1 MGSYL
6 RIRPDKVRKILNLI
20 GSRVARESVSATALR
35 RVEPA
40 DGRFDPPP
48 DDLPWK
54 AFALGQTWGTKQRWT
69 YFRGRIVIPR
79 KWKGGAVELRLVPF
93 VRYTERAA
101 DATYPAGPEGQV
113 FIDGVRVGAIDQQH
127 QRIRHRFRPGRT
139 YDVRAVFFAS
149 RGACKH
155 ELEQFGA
162 AWVDTATERLFHDL
176 RVALD
181 VVAALDEAI
190 PAREAL
196 ISACES
202 AVSALD
208 TGGLAGEFGQLPRDP
223 RSPEEAA
230 FYASVP
236 RAQRAFDAAVAE
248 IERPADAPRIVSVGH
263 AHIDLGW
270 LWPVTQT
277 RHKCARTFGTQCRLL
292 EQFPDWT
299 FIQSQAQAYKWT
311 EQDAPDVFERIR
323 RLVKAGRWEAEGAL
337 WCECDMN
344 MPGGESLVRQLLY
357 GKRYFREKF
366 GIDSKVLWL
375 PDVFGYSA
383 SLPQLMKLARVAG
396 FVTSKISWNDVN
408 RFPYDTFRWRGIDG
422 SEVPAHFITTPGGGR
437 YFTYNA
443 KLTPRELKENWTTYR
458 PKTTGCDPLLTFGFG
473 DGGGGPTEEMLE
485 SASRLTGKL
494 SVGGLPRVKHE
505 KVGALI
511 SRIAKRAGALP
522 VWDGELYLEYHRG
535 TYTTQAWLKRA
546 NRKNEARLHNVE
558 WLASLA
564 SVAAPGT
571 FDLDGGKMD
580 ALWEDLMLDQ
590 FHDILPGSSV
600 NETYEEA
607 RLTQARIAEGAD
619 ALAGRAAEA
628 LAKQIDTSGAKK
640 PVVLFNTLSWERR
653 DAVRLPDGTWR
664 DDVAVPAAGWTVVDA
679 KKKPAR
685 TPGSGIAVSDD
696 GRHLSNRFW
705 ELTLDAKGRIA
716 RLVDRLSGRDVMPKG
731 AAGNEWQLFRDR
743 PLGND
748 AWDIDAFYVESPL
761 APPALQSMRVI
772 ERGPVRAA
780 VELRWTVPSSRRR
793 PRSTLAQ
800 RVVIWATNPRIDFET
815 EADWHE
821 HHQLLKVAFPAD
833 VRAREATFE
842 IQFGHVRRPTHRN
855 TSWDEARFEVPV
867 QRFADIGEHDYGL
880 ALLND
885 CKYGCDAKDN
895 VLRLTCIKCA
905 QSPDEL
911 ADQGRHEFTY
921 SLLPHAKSFQEAG
934 VVRAAAELNAPV
946 LAREAKPRKGALAA
960 QFTLVE
966 CSSEAVVIDTIKP
979 AEDRKGLI
987 LRLYEAH
994 GSHADATLTF
1004 GVDVATAERVNL
1016 LEERLNGRLTIAGG
1030 RRIELSLKP
1039 FEVVSLRVRV

>member
-1 MGSYL
+1 MSSYL
-6 RIRPDKVRKILNLI
+6 RTRPDKVRKILNLI
-20 GSRVARESVSATALR
+20 ESRIARESAPATAIR

-54 AFALGQTWGTKQRWT
+54 LFDLHQTWGTKQRWT
-69 YFRGRIVIPR
+69 YFRGRVTMPR
-79 KWKGGAVELRLVPF
+79 RWKGGAVELRLVPF

-113 FIDGVRVGAIDQQH
+113 FIDGVRVGAIDRQH
-127 QRIRHRFRPGRT
+127 TRIRRCFRPGRA

-149 RGACKH
+149 RGTCKH
-155 ELEQFGA
+155 ELEQFA
-162 AWVDTATERLFHDL
+162 AVWVDVPTERLYHDL

-181 VVAALDEAI
+181 VVGVLDESA

-196 ISACES
+196 LSACES
-202 AVSALD
+202 AVGALD
-208 TGGLAGEFGQLPRDP
+208 TSGLGGEFGQLPRDP
-223 RSPEEAA
+223 RSSEEAA
-230 FYASVP
+230 FYGSVP
-236 RAQRAFDAAVAE
+236 KAQRSFDAAVAG
-248 IERPADAPRIVSVGH
+248 IDRPSDAPRIVSVGH

-292 EQFPDWT
+292 DQFPDWT

-323 RLVKAGRWEAEGAL
+323 GLVKAGRWEAEGAL
-337 WCECDMN
+337 WCECDTN
-344 MPGGESLVRQLLY
+344 VPSGESLVRQLLY

-366 GIDSKVLWL
+366 GLDSKVLWL

-383 SLPQLMKLARVAG
+383 CLPQLMKLARVAG

-408 RFPYDTFRWRGIDG
+408 RFPYDAFRWRGIDG
-422 SEVPAHFITTPGGGR
+422 SEVPAHFITTPCDGPF
-437 YFTYNA
+437 YTYNA
-443 KLTPRELKENWTTYR
+443 KMTAQELVENWKACR
-458 PKTTGCDPLLTFGFG
+458 PKTGGFESLLTFGFG
-473 DGGGGPTEEMLE
+473 DGGGGPTEEMLQTG
-485 SASRLTGKL
+485 ARLAHKL

-505 KVGALI
+505 KVGVLM
-511 SRIAKRAGALP
+511 SRVAKAAAGLP

-535 TYTTQAWLKRA
+535 TYTTQAWLKRS
-546 NRKNEARLHNVE
+546 NRRNEMRLHNVE

-564 SVAAPGT
+564 SVAAPGA
-571 FDLDGGKMD
+571 FDLDHGKMD

-600 NETYEEA
+600 NETYAEA
-607 RLTQARIAEGAD
+607 RLTQARIADGAD

-640 PVVLFNTLSWERR
+640 PVILFNTLSWERR
-653 DAVRLPDGTWR
+653 DPVRLADGTWR
-664 DDVAVPAAGWTVVDA
+664 DDVVVPAAGWIVVDA

-685 TPGSGIAVSDD
+685 AAGAEVSVSDD

-705 ELTLDAKGRIA
+705 EITLDAKGRIA
-716 RLVDRLSGRDVMPKG
+716 RLFDRLAGRDVLPKG
-731 AAGNEWQLFRDR
+731 SAGNEWQLFRDR

-748 AWDIDAFYVESPL
+748 AWDIDAFYAESPL
-761 APPALQSMRVI
+761 PPPALVSMRVV
-772 ERGPVRAA
+772 EKGPVRVA
-780 VELRWTVPSSRRR
+780 VELHWTLPTSRRR
-793 PRSTLAQ
+793 PKSALTQ
-800 RVVIWATNPRIDFET
+800 RLVLWATSPRIDFET

-833 VRAREATFE
+833 VRATEAAFE

-855 TSWDEARFEVPV
+855 TSWDEARFEVPAH
-867 QRFADIGEHDYGL
+867 RFADLGEHDYGV
-880 ALLND
+880 ALMND
-885 CKYGCDAKDN
+885 CKYGYDAKDN

-905 QSPDEL
+905 QSPDER

-921 SLLPHAKSFQEAG
+921 SLLPHAKTFQEAL
-934 VVRAAAELNAPV
+934 VARAAAELNVPV
-946 LAREAKPRKGALAA
+946 VARETKPRKGALPA
-960 QFTLVE
+960 QFSLVE
-966 CSSEAVVIDTIKP
+966 CSSDAVIVDTIKP
-979 AEDRKGLI
+979 AEDRKGI
-987 LRLYEAH
+987 VLRLYESH

-1004 GVDVATAERVNL
+1004 GVEIAGAEIVNL
-1016 LEERLNGRLTIAGG
+1016 LEERINGRLDILRG
-1030 RRIELSLKP
+1030 RGIELSLKP
-1039 FEVVSLRVRV
+1039 FEVVSLRVRT